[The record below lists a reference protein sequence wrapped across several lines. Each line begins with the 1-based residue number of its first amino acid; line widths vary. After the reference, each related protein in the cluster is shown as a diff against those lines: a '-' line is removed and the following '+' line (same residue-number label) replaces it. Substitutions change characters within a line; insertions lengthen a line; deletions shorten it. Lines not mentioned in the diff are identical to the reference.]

1 MIKSI
6 NSNVMNNDSI
16 RNAVA
21 VKLEEEGISL
31 LRFACRCGIEQAS
44 LWRFMNKKT
53 GLSGTNLLK
62 LMECIDFPASE
73 RVADSH
79 GHETRSDE

>member
-6 NSNVMNNDSI
+6 NSDVMNNDSI

-21 VKLEEEGISL
+21 AKLEEEGISL
-31 LRFACRCGIEQAS
+31 LRFACMCGIEQAS

-62 LMECIDFPASE
+62 LMQYLDFPSSEAAASD
-73 RVADSH
+73 R
-79 GHETRSDE
+79 HETTE

>member
-6 NSNVMNNDSI
+6 NSDVMNNDSI

-21 VKLEEEGISL
+21 AKLKEEGVSL
-31 LRFACRCGIEQAS
+31 LRFACRCGVEQAS

-62 LMECIDFPASE
+62 LMQYLDFSSSE
-73 RVADSH
+73 SAGDSDR
-79 GHETRSDE
+79 HEITE

>member
-6 NSNVMNNDSI
+6 NSDVMNNDSI

-21 VKLEEEGISL
+21 AKLEEEGVSL
-31 LRFACRCGIEQAS
+31 LRFACMCGIEQAS

-62 LMECIDFPASE
+62 LMQYLNFPSSE
-73 RVADSH
+73 TAGDSDRH
-79 GHETRSDE
+79 KTTE